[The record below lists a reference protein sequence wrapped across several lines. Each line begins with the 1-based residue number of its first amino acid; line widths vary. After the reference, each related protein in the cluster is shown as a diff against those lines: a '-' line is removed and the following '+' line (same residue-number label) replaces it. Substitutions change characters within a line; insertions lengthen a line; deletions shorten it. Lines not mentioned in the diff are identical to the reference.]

1 MRPLRPPPQGRRG
14 RPLLARQQRR
24 SDWRGWTRDVM
35 DRFVSNYTLRLDAKG
50 RVSIPA
56 PFRAVLARDGFEG
69 LYCYPTLDRPAL
81 DAGGN
86 ALLNEI
92 ETLIA
97 RFPPYSEEREQLSGA
112 LYGTSE
118 VLKIDGEGRVTLTEV
133 LKTHAGIK
141 DEVACAGLGHKFQ
154 IWEPGRFRAE
164 LAEATEKVRALKRQL
179 GSRVAAEGPHGAREC
194 WRAATA
200 QMLSLADWLVTFWCS
215 D

>member
-1 MRPLRPPPQGRRG
+1 
-14 RPLLARQQRR
+14 
-24 SDWRGWTRDVM
+24 M

-56 PFRAVLARDGFEG
+56 PFRAVLARDGFDG

-86 ALLNEI
+86 ALLREI

-97 RFPPYSEEREQLSGA
+97 RFPPYSEEREQFSAA

-118 VLKIDGEGRVTLTEV
+118 VLKIDGEGRAILTEP

-141 DEVACAGLGHKFQ
+141 DEITCAGLGHKFQ
-154 IWEPGRFRAE
+154 IWEPGRFRVE

-179 GSRVAAEGPHGAREC
+179 GSRVAADGPHGARE
-194 WRAATA
+194 
-200 QMLSLADWLVTFWCS
+200 
-215 D
+215 